1 MKLLFS
7 RLRSLLPE
15 ENLRG
20 KRTVSEQVLEAVN
33 YVSHLQRKIEDLSAE
48 REKMK
53 VNSDQNAKL
62 SCKKLCNKTPP
73 LGGLDRKYPE
83 VKINSLG
90 SGIQIWTNTL
100 EHEIVYSDIL
110 LALEEGGLEVVSAA
124 SSAINNRVYHTIHAK
139 VFDVNSFYIHTLYQK
154 LWHLISTHHNES

>member
-1 MKLLFS
+1 MEVGCS
-7 RLRSLLPE
+7 VVQ
-15 ENLRG
+15 G

-33 YVSHLQRKIEDLSAE
+33 YVGHLQRKIEDLSAQ

-53 VNSDQNAKL
+53 VNSDQNAKV
-62 SCKKLCNKTPP
+62 SFEKFCNKTPP
-73 LGGLDRKYPE
+73 FGGSDREYPA
-83 VKINSLG
+83 VKINSVG
-90 SGIQIWTNTL
+90 SGVQIWTNTL

-139 VFDVNSFYIHTLYQK
+139 VISYTRYQ
-154 LWHLISTHHNES
+154 W